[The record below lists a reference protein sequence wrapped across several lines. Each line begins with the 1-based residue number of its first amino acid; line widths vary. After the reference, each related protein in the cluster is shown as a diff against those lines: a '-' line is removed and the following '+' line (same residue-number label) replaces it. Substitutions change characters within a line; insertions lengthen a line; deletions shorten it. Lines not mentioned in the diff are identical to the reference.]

1 MKSKISE
8 QVYELFACLL
18 KYPDEEVRS
27 IADQIREILQNT
39 IPEACDTFRDFS
51 AFAKDVPINTWE
63 EIYTR
68 TFDVQAIST
77 LDLGYVLFGD
87 DYKRGELLVNL
98 SNEYKKINIDCGS
111 ELPDHLPNILRLITR
126 LDDNEIKYDLVY
138 LIIKPALKSIISEFE
153 SGSINKKS
161 QVYKKHHNTLINE
174 EIKYGTIYQSVLK
187 TLLLIIE
194 SDFNGDKN
202 TLIIPGNLNAE
213 FTKELELPG

>member
-1 MKSKISE
+1 MKIKISE

-18 KYPDEEVRS
+18 KYPDEEVRL
-27 IADQIREILQNT
+27 IAVQISEILQNT

-63 EIYTR
+63 EIYSR

-98 SNEYKKINIDCGS
+98 SNEYKKINIDCGP

-174 EIKYGTIYQSVLK
+174 EIKYGIIYQSVLK

-194 SDFNGDKN
+194 SDFNDDKN
-202 TLIIPGNLNAE
+202 TMIAPGDLNTE